1 MSYYEDED
9 RYLGAQPHLDQHVI
23 YKNKKYYPVRAVNS
37 SKIILKPKNYTSKQD
52 RAPVYTGPVHGPG
65 GEILY
70 IPKKRI
76 HEGFAPQGRQVQHA
90 QAYHAGR
97 FVQKPRQGPPRGRK
111 QSIVDERGRSQS
123 VGSQRPRSNSV
134 SSHKSHMS
142 QKSQKGKGKAHV
154 NPKDPLL
161 TAVNIARRVISK
173 TPKDKPVEV
182 DAETEDRIHRANQ
195 RTREE
200 ATKGEGVFAYAPAD
214 IYKDLVDVD
223 IGAVNGMSKYD
234 ANKIFNPTQNKIRKA
249 VKSLRK
255 MQADHKDGQKVWTD
269 LVAEN
274 LPGHEYSHMTKE
286 EAALEIVS
294 KVDIKIK
301 SEAQFERIFPYVL
314 AQTELKANRGP
325 GGIKVSQK
333 EIIQDA
339 FAWIFNPSPVIRITG
354 FDFRKYLVG
363 TTLFPIFMKYAATK
377 ASTINNA
384 SVKLIT
390 NGHKPPG
397 QNAKDAIEHAH
408 GPVHRR
414 SGTET
419 MPFPRRPRAEEPNG
433 SAHAPTPAGYAGY
446 VNETRR
452 TFEVS
457 DIPVGSCWHENGDF
471 ALYHALHAH
480 LQGMGY
486 DVGPSPYAE
495 GETLGSSAP
504 SSVPPTVDQY
514 FDTDAAPS
522 RSYPPRT
529 VGMGVY

>member
-9 RYLGAQPHLDQHVI
+9 RYLGAQPHLDQIVQ
-23 YKNKKYYPVRAVNS
+23 YRGKKYVPFQTKNS
-37 SKIILKPKNYTSKQD
+37 KHIFMKPAQYATQEQKS
-52 RAPVYTGPVHGPG
+52 RVYTGPVHNQQGK
-65 GEILY
+65 IVY
-70 IPKKRI
+70 IPQGNI
-76 HEGFAPQGRQVQHA
+76 HKASAPRRHQLGHVEAYRTGRYT
-90 QAYHAGR
+90 QA
-97 FVQKPRQGPPRGRK
+97 PRQGPPRGRK
-111 QSIVDERGRSQS
+111 QSIVSERGRSQS

-195 RTREE
+195 RTSEE
-200 ATKGEGVFAYAPAD
+200 AAKGEGVFAYAPVD

-223 IGAVNGMSKYD
+223 IGAVKGLSKYE

-255 MQADHKDGQKVWTD
+255 MQADHQDGQKVWTD

-339 FAWIFNPSPVIRITG
+339 FAWVFNPSPVIRITG

-419 MPFPRRPRAEEPNG
+419 MPYTRPRAQEPNG
-433 SAHAPTPAGYAGY
+433 STHAPTPAGYAGY